1 MALSHSPADK
11 LWLDCE
17 LGAAI
22 MNPTN
27 ETGKTPI
34 PLDWKRLL
42 GFDQAAATSDGAAA
56 FKLSDP
62 RLAKLGAKSG
72 VKLSGRRPKF

>member
-1 MALSHSPADK
+1 MSAMHDA
-11 LWLDCE
+11 
-17 LGAAI
+17 
-22 MNPTN
+22 
-27 ETGKTPI
+27 GKSPI

-42 GFDQAAATSDGAAA
+42 GFDQAAATSEESAAA
-56 FKLSDP
+56 KLTDP